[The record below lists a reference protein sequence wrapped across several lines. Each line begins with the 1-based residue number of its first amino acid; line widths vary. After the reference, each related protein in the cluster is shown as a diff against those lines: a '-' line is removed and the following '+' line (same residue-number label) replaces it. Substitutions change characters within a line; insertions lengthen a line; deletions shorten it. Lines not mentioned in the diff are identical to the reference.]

1 MVGVAAGIVV
11 GCDGA
16 LWSAMGC
23 CGSGGVSWCI
33 VGWCEPERSVEG
45 GGGV

>member
-23 CGSGGVSWCI
+23 CGSGGVLWVRWGIMVHCW
-33 VGWCEPERSVEG
+33 VV
-45 GGGV
+45 